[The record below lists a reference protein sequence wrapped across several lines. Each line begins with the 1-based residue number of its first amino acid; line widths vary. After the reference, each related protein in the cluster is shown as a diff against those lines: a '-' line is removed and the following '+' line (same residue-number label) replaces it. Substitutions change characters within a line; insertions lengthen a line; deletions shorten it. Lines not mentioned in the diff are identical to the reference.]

1 MQVKSAMLRDEGTNT
16 GEFFHLHDI
25 LVKSINI
32 DLYISINI
40 EIRLSVTR
48 T

>member
-32 DLYISINI
+32 FI